1 MVSLLCG
8 CMPLRGVQRAA
19 PSTLACVRAALR
31 DRLPAH
37 LPDKQTHC
45 RATALIAA
53 HCSVSEAYVAGIA
66 KETKDLLGPGDAEWG
81 DLRADWA
88 GVRCARAVKSDA
100 EAAQCCMPL
109 KEKIEP

>member
-1 MVSLLCG
+1 
-8 CMPLRGVQRAA
+8 MPLRGVQREA
-19 PSTLACVRAALR
+19 PSTLACARAALR

-53 HCSVSEAYVAGIA
+53 RCSVSEAYAAGIV
-66 KETKDLLGPGDAEWG
+66 KELKDLLGPGDAEWG

-88 GVRCARAVKSDA
+88 GVRCARAATSDEA
-100 EAAQCCMPL
+100 AAQCCAPL
-109 KEKIEP
+109 KGKIER